1 MIFSNDHLVSL
12 TLSAAVHLVG
22 LLLLGD
28 AARRPLDA
36 PADAVPELLIASV
49 QLTLSETEPAAPGAV
64 AAPAQPEAPPLAMPE
79 PEPEL
84 PQQMPEK
91 QDFADVL
98 PDLPLPP
105 PEPDPEPQP
114 APVPDPPPAP
124 RPPPPA
130 PVPPRPPAAPPAPA
144 EPAPPTPGPSV
155 ESSEAAGDGG
165 AAGHVDARPS
175 LDRPIRP
182 VYPLGARR
190 RGEEGTVVLDVKVA
204 ADGRAAGVTL
214 VRSSGFPELD
224 RSAERA
230 AAQARFNP
238 ATRGGRPVESAA
250 RLTLVFRLRDL

>member
-1 MIFSNDHLVSL
+1 MRLNDHLVCF
-12 TLSAAVHLVG
+12 TLSAAVHLAG
-22 LLLLGD
+22 LLLLGV
-28 AARRPLDA
+28 AANRPPDET
-36 PADAVPELLIASV
+36 ADTVPELLIASV
-49 QLTLSETEPAAPGAV
+49 QLTLSEAEPAAPGAV

-79 PEPEL
+79 PEPEP

-204 ADGRAAGVTL
+204 ADGRASGVTL
-214 VRSSGFPELD
+214 VRSSGFAELD

-238 ATRGGRPVESAA
+238 ATRGGHPVESAA

>member
-1 MIFSNDHLVSL
+1 MIFSNDHLVSF

-28 AARRPLDA
+28 AVRRPPDET
-36 PADAVPELLIASV
+36 ADTVPELLLASV
-49 QLTLSETEPAAPGAV
+49 QLTLAEMESTAPGTV
-64 AAPAQPEAPPLAMPE
+64 AAPAQPEAPPLAIPESE
-79 PEPEL
+79 PEP

-98 PDLPLPP
+98 PDLPPPEPP
-105 PEPDPEPQP
+105 PEPHPEPTP
-114 APVPDPPPAP
+114 APVPEPPPAP
-124 RPPPPA
+124 KPPPPA
-130 PVPPRPPAAPPAPA
+130 PVPPSPAP
-144 EPAPPTPGPSV
+144 PAPPTPGPSV

-214 VRSSGFPELD
+214 VRSSGFAELD

-238 ATRGGRPVESAA
+238 ATRGGRPVDSAA